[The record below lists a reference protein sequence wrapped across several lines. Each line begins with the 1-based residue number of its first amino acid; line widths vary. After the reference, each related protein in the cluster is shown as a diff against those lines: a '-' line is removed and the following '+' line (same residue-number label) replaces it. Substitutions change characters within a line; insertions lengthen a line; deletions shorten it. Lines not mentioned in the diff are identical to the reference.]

1 MCSINIDGIVERMAI
16 KPVLAMIFM
25 KISSSENKE
34 FRGKL
39 LYVVLERYR
48 HTHGVPTRNT
58 RQQSLEL
65 T

>member
-1 MCSINIDGIVERMAI
+1 MAI
-16 KPVLAMIFM
+16 KPVLTMIFM
-25 KISSSENKE
+25 RIPSSENKE

-39 LYVVLERYR
+39 LYVVLKRYR

-58 RQQSLEL
+58 RQQALEV